1 MKNLGNIVND
11 NDIVTKKYV
20 DDEISNYI
28 NMVDEVTEIS
38 YKFVISDRK
47 LYLEEV

>member
-20 DDEISNYI
+20 DEH
-28 NMVDEVTEIS
+28 
-38 YKFVISDRK
+38 
-47 LYLEEV
+47 LEEVVRNQDLKKYIL